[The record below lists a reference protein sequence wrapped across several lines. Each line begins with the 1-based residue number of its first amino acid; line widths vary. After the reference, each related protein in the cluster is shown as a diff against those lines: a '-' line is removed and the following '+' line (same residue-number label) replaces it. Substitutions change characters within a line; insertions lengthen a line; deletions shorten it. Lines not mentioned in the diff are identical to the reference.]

1 MGKTNITA
9 PVNKIISFSAV
20 DGIGNRTAIFLQGCN
35 QDCWYCHNPET
46 IHHCTACGA
55 CVEACPVGA
64 LELVEEDEGSGSG
77 KTAGVSRAEIPM
89 RGRGMYSAQVSG
101 PDDGAVRRSGNVG
114 GACPVETAGAKTVKR
129 ENAAAQET
137 KAGRR
142 RFVTYDPAKCCNCDT
157 CIKTCRENASP
168 KIRNMTAGEVMEEIL
183 PYFPFINGITT
194 SGGECTMHLDFL
206 TELYGLVKREG
217 KTTYADTNG
226 QIPLWDREDF
236 LQVTDKTMIDLKA
249 GSEEDHRKL
258 TGMGLHNPVENIRR
272 MAEMGKLYEIRTVV
286 VPGVVDNRRTVELG
300 SSLIAAYPEVQYKLI
315 KFRHYGVRKEY
326 QDIREPSDEEMEAL
340 RELAKENGVKEI
352 IIT

>member
-1 MGKTNITA
+1 MGKTKITA

-20 DGIGNRTAIFLQGCN
+20 DGFGNRTAIFLQGCN
-35 QDCWYCHNPET
+35 QNCWYCHNPET

-55 CVEACPVGA
+55 CVEACPAGA
-64 LELVEEDEGSGSG
+64 LELVDEDEGPGG
-77 KTAGVSRAEIPM
+77 CKTAGVSHAEVPM
-89 RGRGMYSAQVSG
+89 RESGMHSAEVSG
-101 PDDGAVRRSGNVG
+101 AEDEMNPAEMLKSESGKKDDMGAG
-114 GACPVETAGAKTVKR
+114 GAGRKR
-129 ENAAAQET
+129 HVA
-137 KAGRR
+137 
-142 RFVTYDPAKCCNCDT
+142 YDITKCCNCDT
-157 CIKTCRENASP
+157 CIRTCSHNASP
-168 KIRNMTAGEVMEEIL
+168 KIRNLTAEEVMEEIL

-226 QIPLWDREDF
+226 QVPLWDRED
-236 LQVTDKTMIDLKA
+236 LLRVTDKTMIDLKA

-258 TGMGLHNPVENIRR
+258 TGMGLHNPVKNIRR

-300 SSLIAAYPEVQYKLI
+300 SSLIAAYPEVRYKLI

-326 QDIREPSDEEMEAL
+326 QNIQEPSDEEMEAL

>member
-20 DGIGNRTAIFLQGCN
+20 DGFGNRTAIFLQGCN
-35 QDCWYCHNPET
+35 QNCWYCHNPET
-46 IHHCTACGA
+46 IHHCVACGA
-55 CVEACPVGA
+55 CVEACPAGA
-64 LELVEEDEGSGSG
+64 LEL
-77 KTAGVSRAEIPM
+77 M
-89 RGRGMYSAQVSG
+89 
-101 PDDGAVRRSGNVG
+101 
-114 GACPVETAGAKTVKR
+114 
-129 ENAAAQET
+129 ET
-137 KAGRR
+137 KAGGRR
-142 RFVTYDPAKCCNCDT
+142 YVRYDPAKCCNCDT
-157 CIKTCRENASP
+157 CIKTCRNNASP
-168 KIRNMTAGEVMEEIL
+168 KIRNLTAEEVMEEIL

-206 TELYGLVKREG
+206 TELYGLVKKEG

-226 QIPLWDREDF
+226 QIPLWDRADF
-236 LQVTDKTMIDLKA
+236 LRVTDKTMIDLKA

-258 TGMGLHNPVENIRR
+258 TGMGLHNPVENIRQ

-300 SSLIAAYPEVQYKLI
+300 SSLIAAYPEVRYKLI

-326 QDIREPSDEEMEAL
+326 QDIQEPSDEEMEAL

-352 IIT
+352 IVT

>member
-1 MGKTNITA
+1 MSKTNITA

-20 DGIGNRTAIFLQGCN
+20 DGFGNRTAIFLQGCN
-35 QDCWYCHNPET
+35 QNCWYCHNPET
-46 IHHCTACGA
+46 IHHCVACGA
-55 CVEACPVGA
+55 CVEACPAGA
-64 LELVEEDEGSGSG
+64 LELVEEDEGSGG
-77 KTAGVSRAEIPM
+77 CKTAGVSHVEASGGYGGEKAEDLYPAF
-89 RGRGMYSAQVSG
+89 GAESG
-101 PDDGAVRRSGNVG
+101 SGKTDGTCPAETVG
-114 GACPVETAGAKTVKR
+114 DKTVER

-137 KAGRR
+137 KTCRKSY
-142 RFVTYDPAKCCNCDT
+142 VKYDPAKCCNCDT
-157 CIKTCRENASP
+157 CIKTCSHNASP
-168 KIRNMTAGEVMEEIL
+168 KIRNLTAEEVMEEIL

-226 QIPLWDREDF
+226 QVPLWDRED
-236 LQVTDKTMIDLKA
+236 LLRVTDKTMIDLKA

-300 SSLIAAYPEVQYKLI
+300 SSLIAAYPEVRYKLI

-326 QDIREPSDEEMEAL
+326 QNIQEPSDEEMEAL

>member
-20 DGIGNRTAIFLQGCN
+20 DGFGNRTAIFLQGCN
-35 QDCWYCHNPET
+35 QNCWYCHNPET
-46 IHHCTACGA
+46 IHHCVACGA
-55 CVEACPVGA
+55 CVEACPAGA
-64 LELVEEDEGSGSG
+64 LEFAETE
-77 KTAGVSRAEIPM
+77 AG
-89 RGRGMYSAQVSG
+89 
-101 PDDGAVRRSGNVG
+101 
-114 GACPVETAGAKTVKR
+114 
-129 ENAAAQET
+129 
-137 KAGRR
+137 GRR
-142 RFVTYDPAKCCNCDT
+142 YVKYDPAKCCNCDT
-157 CIKTCRENASP
+157 CIKTCRNNASP
-168 KIRNMTAGEVMEEIL
+168 KIRNLTAEEVMEEIL

-206 TELYGLVKREG
+206 TELYGLVKKEG

-226 QIPLWDREDF
+226 QIPLWDKGDF
-236 LQVTDKTMIDLKA
+236 LRVTDKTMIDLKA

-300 SSLIAAYPEVQYKLI
+300 SSLIAAYPEVRYKLI

-326 QDIREPSDEEMEAL
+326 QDIQEPSDEEMEAL

-352 IIT
+352 IVT